1 MTNPFSRFVLAT
13 LLALASTVP
22 AVGALPSSGPAST
35 VVYVSGSDLVLKAS
49 DGSILNYTVPAGYKF
64 ASGGKQVALTDL
76 KPGAAL
82 TAPVSTGVDPQV
94 IASVAVVKA
103 KVYAVTPPDGVTLI
117 LSDGSKDFTVPSGV
131 TFNVGGT
138 PTTLLSLKPDS
149 MVDVTLLT
157 PAPDAN
163 PVPPPAT
170 PPLSGALLIAKTEDL
185 PSAGTNLPLYGIAGL
200 CMVLLG
206 AAFLSFRKRATV
218 RRK

>member
-1 MTNPFSRFVLAT
+1 MTNPFSRFALTA
-13 LLALASTVP
+13 LLALASAAP
-22 AVGALPSSGPAST
+22 AVAALPSSGPTST

-64 ASGGKQVALTDL
+64 TSGGKQVMLADL

-94 IASVAVVKA
+94 IASIAVTKA
-103 KVYAVTPPDGVTLI
+103 KVYAVTPPDAITLI

-131 TFNVGGT
+131 MFSVGGAAT
-138 PTTLLSLKPDS
+138 PLASLKPDT

-157 PAPDAN
+157 PAADAN

-206 AAFLSFRKRATV
+206 VAFLSFRKRAPA
-218 RRK
+218 RRQ